1 MEGRYAIVKP
11 QRRSTAKEV
20 IDMNKRL
27 RHSPQ
32 RDRIY
37 EYLIQ
42 SVDHPSAEMIYSAL
56 RTQLPNLSMGTVYRN
71 LSIME
76 RDGEIGKIE
85 IPCAPARYDK
95 TSRRHEHV
103 ICEKCGRVFDLG
115 SEDLTD
121 YFSRLAKRPVTGYR
135 LTLYTVCEDCKKE
148 TGSSLSPA
156 DGK

>member
-1 MEGRYAIVKP
+1 MTKQRQIIRQIIDSAGHPTAEEIYAE
-11 QRRSTAKEV
+11 AK
-20 IDMNKRL
+20 KR
-27 RHSPQ
+27 
-32 RDRIY
+32 
-37 EYLIQ
+37 
-42 SVDHPSAEMIYSAL
+42 M
-56 RTQLPNLSMGTVYRN
+56 PNIAKGTVYRN

-103 ICEKCGRVFDLG
+103 ICEKCGKAFDLE

-135 LTLYTVCEDCKKE
+135 LTLYTVCEECGSDKE
-148 TGSSLSPA
+148 
-156 DGK
+156 

>member
-1 MEGRYAIVKP
+1 MTKQRQIIRQIIDSAGHPTAEEIYAE
-11 QRRSTAKEV
+11 AK
-20 IDMNKRL
+20 KRM
-27 RHSPQ
+27 
-32 RDRIY
+32 
-37 EYLIQ
+37 
-42 SVDHPSAEMIYSAL
+42 PSIAK
-56 RTQLPNLSMGTVYRN
+56 GTVYRN

-156 DGK
+156 DGQ